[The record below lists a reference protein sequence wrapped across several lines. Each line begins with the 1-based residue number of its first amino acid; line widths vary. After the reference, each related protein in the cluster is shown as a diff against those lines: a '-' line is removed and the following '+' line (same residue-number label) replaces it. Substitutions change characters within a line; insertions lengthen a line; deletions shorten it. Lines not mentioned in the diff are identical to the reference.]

1 MSYFQITGG
10 SPLRGAIP
18 VHGAKNS
25 VLPILAACLLA
36 RGEVT
41 LRNCPEL
48 TDVSAA
54 LAILEHLGFSARR
67 EGDAVT
73 VTPAAPAVSAVPE
86 GLMRSMRSSIIFLGP
101 LLARTGEA
109 HLSMPGGCEIGARP
123 IDLHLGAIRA
133 LGASITEDER
143 GLHCKAGPGG
153 LRGGDI
159 HLSLASVGATENAML
174 CACGA
179 AGTTTITNAAREP
192 EIVALADF
200 LNLLGGKVTG
210 AGGGVVTVEG
220 GRPLG
225 GGVYTIMGDR
235 IVAAT
240 LLACG
245 ACAGGDI
252 SITGV
257 DWRQVSTVAAVLS
270 EAGCRVTSGAG
281 TIRLRRDPG
290 VPLRGV
296 STVRTAPYPGFP
308 TDAQAPVMAALC
320 ASRGATVF
328 VENLFES
335 RYRHV
340 PELSRMGA
348 DIDVEG
354 RVAVVRGVPRLHAA
368 QLEARDLR
376 GGGALAA
383 AALGS
388 EGVSTLFGLRHIDRG
403 YQRLE
408 GMLSALGGK
417 VLRVEDQSERT
428 TTEEYTPWQTDG
440 GGTIDEGPGAR

>member
-10 SPLRGAIP
+10 IPLEGAIP

-25 VLPILAACLLA
+25 VLPVLAACLLA
-36 RGEVT
+36 GGQVT
-41 LRNCPEL
+41 LHNCPEL

-54 LAILEHLGFSARR
+54 LSILRHLGCPGTR
-67 EGDAVT
+67 EGETVT
-73 VTPAAPAVSAVPE
+73 VTPAVLAGNAVPE

-109 HLSMPGGCEIGARP
+109 HLTMPGGCEIGARP
-123 IDLHLGAIRA
+123 IDLHLAAIRA
-133 LGASITEDER
+133 LGASITEDEY
-143 GLHCKAGPGG
+143 GLHCTAGPGG

-174 CACGA
+174 AACGA
-179 AGTTTITNAAREP
+179 EGTTTITNAAREP

-200 LNLLGGKVTG
+200 LNRLGGKVAG

-220 GRPLG
+220 RRSLSG
-225 GGVYTIMGDR
+225 GEYTIMGDR

-240 LLACG
+240 LLACV
-245 ACAGGDI
+245 ACAGGDVLV
-252 SITGV
+252 TGV
-257 DWRQVSTVAAVLS
+257 DWRQVSTVASVLS
-270 EAGCRVTSGAG
+270 EAGCTVTSGVG
-281 TIRLRRDPG
+281 SVRLRRDAG
-290 VPLRGV
+290 VPLRAV

-340 PELSRMGA
+340 PELIRMGG

-354 RVAVVRGVPRLHAA
+354 RVAVVRGVTRLHAA
-368 QLEARDLR
+368 QLEAQDLR
-376 GGGALAA
+376 GGGALTA
-383 AALGS
+383 AALGA
-388 EGVSTLFGLRHIDRG
+388 EGVSTLSGLRHIDRG

-408 GMLSALGGK
+408 EMLAALGADII
-417 VLRVEDQSERT
+417 RA
-428 TTEEYTPWQTDG
+428 EES
-440 GGTIDEGPGAR
+440 